1 MTGIV
6 LRVEL
11 RSRVE
16 HVTAPRPLSA
26 NLKNR
31 RSPVQNHTALGDPQ
45 EAVIKMIKVQ
55 RDREK
60 VGEAQK
66 TSVHRLSLPDL
77 LTKLAENY
85 CQRNAEGLFD
95 YMIFKNLLK
104 YVDFIIHGLFFRSKE
119 RSKKAEAEERSKKE
133 RKRERSR
140 DRSREKSSSQKRRS
154 KERKKSK
161 ERERSKRSTSH
172 RRASE
177 ISIDAAARARKIS
190 DEPRKEEKKPKKKKK
205 EKVRK
210 VSSF

>member
-1 MTGIV
+1 
-6 LRVEL
+6 
-11 RSRVE
+11 
-16 HVTAPRPLSA
+16 
-26 NLKNR
+26 
-31 RSPVQNHTALGDPQ
+31 
-45 EAVIKMIKVQ
+45 MIKVQ

-104 YVDFIIHGLFFRSKE
+104 YVDFIIHRLFFRSKE

-133 RKRERSR
+133 RKRERSHKR

-210 VSSF
+210 VSSFQIFLIECFINELSHLSPQSKF

>member
-31 RSPVQNHTALGDPQ
+31 RSPVQNLTALGDPR

-85 CQRNAEGLFD
+85 CQKNAEGLFD
-95 YMIFKNLLK
+95 YIYMIFKNLLK
-104 YVDFIIHGLFFRSKE
+104 IR
-119 RSKKAEAEERSKKE
+119 
-133 RKRERSR
+133 
-140 DRSREKSSSQKRRS
+140 
-154 KERKKSK
+154 
-161 ERERSKRSTSH
+161 
-172 RRASE
+172 
-177 ISIDAAARARKIS
+177 
-190 DEPRKEEKKPKKKKK
+190 
-205 EKVRK
+205 
-210 VSSF
+210 